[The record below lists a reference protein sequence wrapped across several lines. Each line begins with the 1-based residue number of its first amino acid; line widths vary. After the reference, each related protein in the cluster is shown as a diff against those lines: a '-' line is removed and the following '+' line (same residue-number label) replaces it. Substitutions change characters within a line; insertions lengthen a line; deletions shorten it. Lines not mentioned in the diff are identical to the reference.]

1 MDTNGH
7 PSRLALGN
15 PFRGPLQLAA
25 LLLLMSGSPTYAG
38 PAPVPSKAPA
48 PPETPQALMELA
60 KRFQYGVGAPQNLDR
75 AIQLFCRAADLG
87 YAEAAYQL
95 GWIYSTGRA
104 GKVDEILAAQWFKAA
119 AAGKDQRANE
129 QLHNLGADSVEL
141 PSGTA
146 CVMPEAMVARTI
158 PKPAPGGE
166 SATAET
172 AQTEP
177 VVVREAGKRD
187 IEALIR
193 RLAPDY
199 KLDPDL
205 VLAMVAVESN
215 FNPTAVSP
223 KNAQGLMQ
231 LIPET
236 AQRFGVRNVWDPI
249 DNLRGGM
256 SYMRWLLDH
265 FNGNLNLALA
275 GYNAGEKAVQQYG
288 GIPPFPE
295 TRNYVK
301 QVTSK
306 LGAKAKAG
314 PIIRSTPT
322 AEPVSPDLQTTNTP
336 AVNGSD
342 DGANRT

>member
-1 MDTNGH
+1 
-7 PSRLALGN
+7 
-15 PFRGPLQLAA
+15 
-25 LLLLMSGSPTYAG
+25 
-38 PAPVPSKAPA
+38 
-48 PPETPQALMELA
+48 
-60 KRFQYGVGAPQNLDR
+60 
-75 AIQLFCRAADLG
+75 
-87 YAEAAYQL
+87 
-95 GWIYSTGRA
+95 
-104 GKVDEILAAQWFKAA
+104 
-119 AAGKDQRANE
+119 
-129 QLHNLGADSVEL
+129 
-141 PSGTA
+141 
-146 CVMPEAMVARTI
+146 
-158 PKPAPGGE
+158 
-166 SATAET
+166 
-172 AQTEP
+172 
-177 VVVREAGKRD
+177 
-187 IEALIR
+187 
-193 RLAPDY
+193 
-199 KLDPDL
+199 
-205 VLAMVAVESN
+205 MVAVESN

-275 GYNAGEKAVQQYG
+275 GYNAGEKSVQQYG

-314 PIIRSTPT
+314 PIIRSIPT

-336 AVNGSD
+336 AVNSSD